1 MQPFFIIGGKMFPD
15 LNRLKKLSEKYS
27 RIPLYREMNISMFDF
42 LSIISSLKDEENFIF
57 LESSDS
63 TSRAGRFS
71 YLCFNPVSSVTA
83 YSDHVIVSHS
93 GVESRTEEDLFTFL
107 KRESAKYSSP
117 DIEGFGDFNGGFTG
131 YISYEA
137 VNHTGILRR
146 KIKSGNLRPVAELL
160 LIDDFIVYDNVL
172 RKFFASTPVYT
183 DRGELN
189 TEVQRASE
197 RLDEIED
204 FIINLISSSK
214 ISFLPSR
221 PVDIRMEYSDS
232 DSSFL
237 QKVGAVKEGICSG
250 EIIQG
255 VISRRMS
262 VKNRINPFSF
272 YLKLRDVNPSP
283 YMYFLKFGERF
294 ITGCSPET
302 HLRMK
307 GNRMLL
313 KPIAGTAPIPEKRND
328 RKLGRK
334 NLLRDQK
341 ERAEHLMLV
350 DLARNDLSRI
360 AAKGT
365 VSVAEF
371 MKVEDFSHVM
381 HIVSSVK
388 GTMRDGLTAVDAFRE
403 TFPAGTVSGAPKVR
417 AIEII
422 DDLEEHERWAY
433 AGAVGYFGYNR
444 SCDTCITLRTAY
456 FDGDEVFT
464 QGGAGVVFDSVPQN
478 ELNEIN
484 HKLRALTTSMGYA
497 V

>member
-1 MQPFFIIGGKMFPD
+1 MEFKDQV
-15 LNRLKKLSEKYS
+15 LLKEKKE
-27 RIPLYREMNISMFDF
+27 RI
-42 LSIISSLKDEENFIF
+42 
-57 LESSDS
+57 
-63 TSRAGRFS
+63 
-71 YLCFNPVSSVTA
+71 
-83 YSDHVIVSHS
+83 
-93 GVESRTEEDLFTFL
+93 EEDLFTFL

-137 VNHTGILRR
+137 VNYTGILRR
-146 KIKSGNLRPVAELL
+146 KIKSGNHRPVAELL
-160 LIDDFIVYDNVL
+160 LIDDFIVYDNML
-172 RKFFASTPVYT
+172 RKFYASTAVYT

-189 TEVQRASE
+189 PEIERAVQR
-197 RLDEIED
+197 LNEIEE
-204 FIINLISSSK
+204 FIVKLIRNAK

-221 PVDIRMEYSDS
+221 PCDVKMEYSDS

-237 QKVGAVKEGICSG
+237 KKVGFVKDEICSG

-262 VKNRINPFSF
+262 VQNRISPFSF

-328 RKLGRK
+328 RKIGRK

-360 AAKGT
+360 AAKGS
-365 VSVAEF
+365 VSVSEF

-388 GTMRDGLTAVDAFRE
+388 GTMREGFSAVDAFRE

-433 AGAVGYFGYNR
+433 AGAVGYFSFSDNM
-444 SCDTCITLRTAY
+444 DMAIAIRTM
-456 FDGDEVFT
+456 
-464 QGGAGVVFDSVPQN
+464 VVKNGTVYVQSGCGIVYDSVP
-478 ELNEIN
+478 EREYEETLNKAMAQLKAIDRAEQR
-484 HKLRALTTSMGYA
+484 KLTRSEDYALID
-497 V
+497 

>member
-1 MQPFFIIGGKMFPD
+1 MYPD
-15 LNRLKKLSEKYS
+15 PEKIKKISERYS
-27 RIPLYREMNISMFDF
+27 RIPVYREMNISMFDF
-42 LSIISSLKDEENFIF
+42 MSVLGSMRDEESFIF

-71 YLCFNPVSSVTA
+71 YLCFNPVLSVTA
-83 YSDHVIVSHS
+83 YSDHVIVNENGEVH
-93 GVESRTEEDLFTFL
+93 RYDEDLFTFL
-107 KRESAKYSSP
+107 KRETAKFTSP
-117 DIEGFGDFNGGFTG
+117 DIDGFGDFNGGYTG

-160 LIDDFIVYDNVL
+160 LIDEFIVYDNML
-172 RKFFASTPVYT
+172 RKFFASAAIYSDGGDPAVEI
-183 DRGELN
+183 R
-189 TEVQRASE
+189 RAEE
-197 RLDEIED
+197 RLDSIES
-204 FIINLISSSK
+204 FIVNLIRNSR
-214 ISFLPSR
+214 ISYLPSR
-221 PVDIRMEYSDS
+221 PVDVKMEYGDS
-232 DSSFL
+232 DRSFL
-237 QKVGAVKEGICSG
+237 NKVSSVREEICSG

-262 VKNRINPFSF
+262 VRNNISPFNF

-328 RKLGRK
+328 KKISRK
-334 NLLRDQK
+334 NLLRDEK

-360 AAKGT
+360 AAKGS

-388 GTMRDGLTAVDAFRE
+388 GTLREGMSEVDAFRE

-422 DDLEEHERWAY
+422 DDIEEQERWAY
-433 AGAVGYFGYNR
+433 AGAVGYFGFNR

-464 QGGAGVVFDSVPQN
+464 QGGAGIVFDSVPQN

>member
-1 MQPFFIIGGKMFPD
+1 MD
-15 LNRLKKLSEKYS
+15 
-27 RIPLYREMNISMFDF
+27 
-42 LSIISSLKDEENFIF
+42 
-57 LESSDS
+57 
-63 TSRAGRFS
+63 
-71 YLCFNPVSSVTA
+71 
-83 YSDHVIVSHS
+83 
-93 GVESRTEEDLFTFL
+93 
-107 KRESAKYSSP
+107 
-117 DIEGFGDFNGGFTG
+117 
-131 YISYEA
+131 
-137 VNHTGILRR
+137 
-146 KIKSGNLRPVAELL
+146 
-160 LIDDFIVYDNVL
+160 
-172 RKFFASTPVYT
+172 
-183 DRGELN
+183 
-189 TEVQRASE
+189 
-197 RLDEIED
+197 
-204 FIINLISSSK
+204 
-214 ISFLPSR
+214 
-221 PVDIRMEYSDS
+221 YSDS
-232 DSSFL
+232 ASSFL
-237 QKVGAVKEGICSG
+237 KKVGIVKDETCSG

-255 VISRRMS
+255 VISRRRS
-262 VKNRINPFSF
+262 VKNRISPFSF
-272 YLKLRDVNPSP
+272 YQKLRDVNPSP

-328 RKLGRK
+328 RKIERK

-360 AAKGT
+360 AAKGSVF
-365 VSVAEF
+365 VSEF

-388 GTMRDGLTAVDAFRE
+388 GIMREGLSAVDAFRE

-433 AGAVGYFGYNR
+433 AGAVGYFGFNR

-456 FDGDEVFT
+456 FDGDNVFT

>member
-1 MQPFFIIGGKMFPD
+1 MYPD
-15 LNRLKKLSEKYS
+15 LNRIKKLTEKYS
-27 RIPLYREMNISMFDF
+27 RIPAYREMNISLFDF
-42 LSIISSLKDEENFIF
+42 FSIITSLKGEENIIF

-71 YLCFNPVSSVTA
+71 YLCFNTASLVTA
-83 YSDHVIVSHS
+83 YSDHVIVKSKEA
-93 GVESRTEEDLFTFL
+93 VNRTDEDLFTFL
-107 KRESAKYSSP
+107 KRETAKYSSP

-146 KIKSGNLRPVAELL
+146 KIKSGSHRPVAELL
-160 LIDDFIVYDNVL
+160 HVDDFIVYDNVL
-172 RKFFASTPVYT
+172 RKFYASTPVYT
-183 DRGELN
+183 EGRELHL
-189 TEVQRASE
+189 EVKRAGE
-197 RLDEIED
+197 RLDEIEKFTVD
-204 FIINLISSSK
+204 LISNSK
-214 ISFLPSR
+214 ISFLPSK
-221 PVDIRMEYSDS
+221 PLEVSMEYSDS

-237 QKVGAVKEGICSG
+237 KKVGIVKDEICSG

-262 VKNRINPFSF
+262 VRNRISPYSF

-294 ITGCSPET
+294 IAGCSPET

-313 KPIAGTAPIPEKRND
+313 KPIAGTAPMPEKKND
-328 RKLGRK
+328 RKIGRRD
-334 NLLRDQK
+334 LLRDQK

-360 AAKGT
+360 AARGS

-371 MKVEDFSHVM
+371 MKVEDYSHVM

-388 GTMRDGLTAVDAFRE
+388 GTMRDGLSAVDAFRE

-422 DDLEEHERWAY
+422 DDLEEDERWAY

-478 ELNEIN
+478 ELDEIN
-484 HKLRALTTSMGYA
+484 HKLRALTMSMGYA

>member
-1 MQPFFIIGGKMFPD
+1 MYPD
-15 LNRLKKLSEKYS
+15 LNIINKLADRYS
-27 RIPLYREMNISMFDF
+27 RIPVYKEMNISLLDF
-42 LSIISSLKDEENFIF
+42 LLIITSLKGEESFIF
-57 LESSDS
+57 LESSDR
-63 TSRAGRFS
+63 TGRAGRFS

-83 YSDHVIVSHS
+83 YSDHVIVRSNE
-93 GVESRTEEDLFTFL
+93 GVTRSDEDLFTFL
-107 KRESAKYSSP
+107 KQETEKFSSP
-117 DIEGFGDFNGGFTG
+117 DMEGFGDFNGGFAG
-131 YISYEA
+131 YISYGA
-137 VNHTGILRR
+137 VNHTGILRK
-146 KIKSGNLRPVAELL
+146 KIRSGDKRPVAEF
-160 LIDDFIVYDNVL
+160 LIVDDFIVYDNIL
-172 RKFFASTPVYT
+172 RRFYASTAVYS
-183 DRGELN
+183 DVSNLEEEIG
-189 TEVQRASE
+189 RAE
-197 RLDEIED
+197 ARLCEIED
-204 FIINLISSSK
+204 YIVMLIGNSK
-214 ISFLPSR
+214 ISFLPSK
-221 PVDIRMEYSDS
+221 PVEVSMEYSDS

-237 QKVGAVKEGICSG
+237 KKIAAVKDEICAG

-255 VISRRMS
+255 VISRRLS
-262 VKNRINPFSF
+262 VKNRISPFSF

-283 YMYFLKFGERF
+283 YMYFLKFGDRI

-313 KPIAGTAPIPEKRND
+313 RPIAGTAPVPERRND
-328 RKLGRK
+328 RRISRRE
-334 NLLRDQK
+334 LLRDAK

-350 DLARNDLSRI
+350 DLARNDLSRV
-360 AAKGT
+360 AAKGS
-365 VSVAEF
+365 VSVSEF
-371 MKVEDFSHVM
+371 MKVENYSHVM

-388 GTMRDGLTAVDAFRE
+388 GTMRYGLSAVDAFRE

-422 DDLEEHERWAY
+422 DNIEEYERWAY

-456 FDGDEVFT
+456 FDGNEVFT

-484 HKLRALTTSMGYA
+484 HKLKALTLSMGYA